1 MAMNFDTNNTID
13 ATTPSNRRR
22 TKSLRRRIRAGFLL
36 AMLLTLLTGGGLTVQ
51 LTGVDRSS
59 PFMML
64 EPRTEAGENAHAQL
78 VQRVR
83 YGLMGGT
90 LLALAVLSAL
100 YLYVARRILHPLE
113 NTATAAG
120 HLADGRLDATV
131 PVHDTDE
138 IGRIGELF
146 NDMGVNLQELLLLVW
161 NQTGSAMDALEGIHR
176 QLDDPQSP
184 PMDKVIH
191 THLQS
196 ARQNLGTM
204 QTVARS
210 FDLYDV
216 LLTGRK
222 AVATEELVDRAH

>member
-1 MAMNFDTNNTID
+1 MAMNFNADNATD
-13 ATTPSNRRR
+13 ATTPSIGRQ
-22 TKSLRRRIRAGFLL
+22 TKSLRRKIRAGFLL
-36 AMLLTLLTGGGLTVQ
+36 AMLLTLITGGGLTIQ
-51 LTGVDRSS
+51 LTGVDQRS
-59 PFMML
+59 PFAVR
-64 EPRTEAGENAHAQL
+64 ETNAGAADDAHAQL
-78 VQRVR
+78 RQRVR

-113 NTATAAG
+113 DTAAAAG
-120 HLADGRLDATV
+120 RMADGRLDATV
-131 PVHDTDE
+131 PVQDTDE

-146 NDMGVNLQELLLLVW
+146 NDLGVNLQELLVLVW

-176 QLDDPQSP
+176 QLEDEQAAPVN
-184 PMDKVIH
+184 KVIQ

-204 QTVARS
+204 QSVARS

-216 LLTGRK
+216 LLTGPK
-222 AVATEELVDRAH
+222 AVATEDRIERAH